1 MECNMKII
9 LEEIKKDSSKIFT
22 FIKQEEYKIIEE
34 LILNNKID
42 VNLVD
47 SIGNDVV
54 TRLLKAKQYDLV
66 LVLMKKR
73 NWNVNHQNVDGDTFA
88 HILANDDSVAA
99 VKIVEQLTKKKNYL
113 PYPS

>member
-73 NWNVNHQNVDGDTFA
+73 NWNVNH
-88 HILANDDSVAA
+88 
-99 VKIVEQLTKKKNYL
+99 
-113 PYPS
+113 